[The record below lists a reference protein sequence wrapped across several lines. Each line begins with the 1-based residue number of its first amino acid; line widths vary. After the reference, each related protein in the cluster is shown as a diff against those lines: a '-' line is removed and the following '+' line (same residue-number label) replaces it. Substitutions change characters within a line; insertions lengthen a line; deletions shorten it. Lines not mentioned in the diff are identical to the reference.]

1 MLPRVGGRTR
11 WATFDCYGTLVDWN
25 AGIRAELE
33 RLIPGEDAER
43 LLERYHEVERR
54 VQRER
59 PEARY
64 RDVMAAGLK
73 ELAAEAGASLPES
86 ERDALGSSLPG
97 WPIFPEV
104 PVALAE
110 ARQRGWRLAVLTNSD
125 RDLIDA
131 SLDVIGVPCDATVV
145 ASEIG
150 SYKPAHPHWHALY
163 QATGADPRAARPER
177 AGGRPGRAGAR
188 ALSEQA
194 APKAAAERRV
204 STPHGNEVDARF
216 SRARPEPA
224 YSAPSSPSRG
234 GGPLRRMIFV
244 SVSAA
249 PRRIRSV
256 RSSTSS
262 SAVSRQATRSW

>member
-1 MLPRVGGRTR
+1 MLPGVDGRAR

-64 RDVMAAGLK
+64 RDVMGAGL
-73 ELAAEAGASLPES
+73 EEVASEAGTSLPES
-86 ERDALGSSLPG
+86 ARDALGSSLPG

-104 PVALAE
+104 PAALAE
-110 ARQRGWRLAVLTNSD
+110 ARERGWRLAVLTNSD

-131 SLDVIGVPCDATVV
+131 SLDVIGVPFDATVV

-150 SYKPAHPHWHALY
+150 SYKPAHGHWHVFY
-163 QATGADPRAARPER
+163 ESTGADRELHVHVAQSQFHDIAPANELGLRSVWINRLDER
-177 AGGRPGRAGAR
+177 
-188 ALSEQA
+188 Q
-194 APKAAAERRV
+194 
-204 STPHGNEVDARF
+204 
-216 SRARPEPA
+216 EPA
-224 YSAPSSPSRG
+224 PTRE
-234 GGPLRRMIFV
+234 LRDLNGLADV
-244 SVSAA
+244 LDELVPAHS
-249 PRRIRSV
+249 
-256 RSSTSS
+256 
-262 SAVSRQATRSW
+262 